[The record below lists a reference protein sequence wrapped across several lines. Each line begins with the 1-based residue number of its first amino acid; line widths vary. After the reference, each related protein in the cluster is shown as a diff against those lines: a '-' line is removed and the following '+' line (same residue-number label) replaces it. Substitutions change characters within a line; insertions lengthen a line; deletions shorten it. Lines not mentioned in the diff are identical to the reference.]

1 MSIFDNLKIT
11 IKYKNID
18 ENPLAIA
25 TLNLNGEAEIRFAP
39 ILWTRDCRKLF
50 FTMPS
55 LKNFKYQNAFVI
67 LDETV
72 FADIRARVIEEF
84 KNGAKD
90 FYHKNEFE
98 LIKNALAGDEDINP
112 DDIPL

>member
-39 ILWTRDCRKLF
+39 ILWTRDRRKLF

-55 LKNFKYQNAFVI
+55 LKNFRYQNAFVI

-84 KNGAKD
+84 KNGAED
-90 FYHKNEFE
+90 FYHKNEIE
-98 LIKNALAGDEDINP
+98 LIKKALAGDEDINP
-112 DDIPL
+112 DEIPL